1 MEQIFRFIDK
11 HQVITNI
18 VLIVEGILML
28 LAVINYNF
36 TTNF

>member
-1 MEQIFRFIDK
+1 MEAIFRFIDK
-11 HQVITNI
+11 HQTATNWL
-18 VLIVEGILML
+18 LIIQAILMV

>member
-11 HQVITNI
+11 HQVLANI
-18 VLIVEGILML
+18 VLIVEAVLIL